1 MGMMVLGVLER
12 ELETSMTKRS
22 GKGWVVGV
30 GSRDW
35 GSQGAYLLKVPPRAV
50 VAFRKRFFQKRYLS
64 LACCST
70 ASECVLSS
78 VPSHSLLSIA
88 R

>member
-1 MGMMVLGVLER
+1 MGTMVLGVLER

-35 GSQGAYLLKVPPRAV
+35 GSQGAAYLLKVPPRAV
-50 VAFRKRFFQKRYLS
+50 AFRKRFF
-64 LACCST
+64 
-70 ASECVLSS
+70 SEKV
-78 VPSHSLLSIA
+78 HA
-88 R
+88 

>member
-1 MGMMVLGVLER
+1 MGTMVLGVLER

-50 VAFRKRFFQKRYLS
+50 AFRKKVFFRKGTS
-64 LACCST
+64 A
-70 ASECVLSS
+70 
-78 VPSHSLLSIA
+78 
-88 R
+88 